1 MIDRTSKVLLSLIA
15 LGLWANLAL
24 YVVHPLPA
32 IAQFQDQPRS
42 QLQAL
47 EIIVHDLGAIAGGGC
62 ANQKI
67 C

>member
-1 MIDRTSKVLLSLIA
+1 MIDRTSKILLSLIA

-32 IAQFQDQPRS
+32 IAQFQRQPRS
-42 QLQAL
+42 QAQAL
-47 EIIVHDLGAIAGGGC
+47 EDIIHDLGAIAGGGC
-62 ANQKI
+62 SNPKI